1 MKLYVGSTITAFRTR
16 LNNHKS
22 SMKRYE
28 RGERGI
34 PGEHLYAHFFEEG
47 HAGLADV
54 EVMIVDRTNV
64 NDPAGKRRFL
74 GVQIRYL
81 YPEGIEYKRL

>member
-1 MKLYVGSTITAFRTR
+1 MLEVQLPHFGQGLTITKAVWRD
-16 LNNHKS
+16 
-22 SMKRYE
+22 MK
-28 RGERGI
+28 GERGI